1 MTIDDLCTAT
11 GIGRNSYYNKIR
23 GDRCFNTEEID
34 AIARVL
40 GCDPLLILEEASAK
54 AQIESDAQLAKK
66 SVCSYANTGGQAG
79 RHQGRTG
86 SIRGAAVTTDLEQE
100 ARWYAKRVIITPMQT
115 GYQGLYDA
123 NTETIYIADD
133 LTPTQYRCVLA
144 HEISHAKHRDRGG
157 HADRYTE
164 QRADIEAARMLISQ
178 VEYQTAENIYDG
190 DETLMAK
197 EMNVMPWIIQAYKQW
212 LHDNVAA

>member
-1 MTIDDLCTAT
+1 MIDVETI
-11 GIGRNSYYNKIR
+11 
-23 GDRCFNTEEID
+23 
-34 AIARVL
+34 
-40 GCDPLLILEEASAK
+40 ASKWANVY
-54 AQIESDAQLAKK
+54 ELALP
-66 SVCSYANTGGQAG
+66 A
-79 RHQGRTG
+79 
-86 SIRGAAVTTDLEQE
+86 DLE
-100 ARWYAKRVIITPMQT
+100 
-115 GYQGLYDA
+115 GGYDA
-123 NTETIYIADD
+123 ANNRILISDR
-133 LTPTQYRCVLA
+133 LTPIQRRCVLA

>member
-1 MTIDDLCTAT
+1 M
-11 GIGRNSYYNKIR
+11 
-23 GDRCFNTEEID
+23 
-34 AIARVL
+34 
-40 GCDPLLILEEASAK
+40 
-54 AQIESDAQLAKK
+54 
-66 SVCSYANTGGQAG
+66 
-79 RHQGRTG
+79 
-86 SIRGAAVTTDLEQE
+86 TTDLEQE

-115 GYQGLYDA
+115 GYQGLYAA